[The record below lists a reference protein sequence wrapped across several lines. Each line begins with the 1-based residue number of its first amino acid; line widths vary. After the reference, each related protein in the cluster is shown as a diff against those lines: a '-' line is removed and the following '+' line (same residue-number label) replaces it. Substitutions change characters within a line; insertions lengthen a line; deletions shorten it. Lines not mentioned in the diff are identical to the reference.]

1 MLYRTFGDLKDQVH
15 DELDTQD
22 ETFIGEAEMMRY
34 FNSGVTVCEATIIK
48 LGVREKYLQTEAF
61 ISTVAGQADY
71 ALPADMALNK
81 IRKII
86 YRRGTLIYTLKPL
99 RNETGYETEDVMNV
113 YPTNEYYHYSLYKTG
128 ETQILRLTPKAL
140 YDLTN
145 ALRIIYFKT
154 LNRYTQDTDICDLP
168 DICYE
173 FLMSYVRYRIYAK
186 ETHVNTPDEKANMAA
201 LNQLMQETMQ
211 NQVADPEMDLNEA
224 DMSHYEEMS

>member
-1 MLYRTFGDLKDQVH
+1 MEYRTFGDLREQVE

-22 ETFIGEAEMMRY
+22 ETFVNEAEMRRY
-34 FNSGVTVCEATIIK
+34 FNSGVTLCEATIIK
-48 LGVREKYLQTEAF
+48 LGVREKYLQTESV
-61 ISTVAGQADY
+61 IGTIAGQADY

-99 RNETGYETEDVMNV
+99 RAETGYEVEDVMNV

-128 ETQILRLTPKAL
+128 TTQILRLTPKAL
-140 YDLTN
+140 YTLPT
-145 ALRIIYFKT
+145 ALRLIYFKT
-154 LNRYTQDTDICDLP
+154 LNRYTAEGTYCDLP

-186 ETHVNTPDEKANMAA
+186 ETHVNAPDEKQNMAA

-211 NQVADPEMDLNEA
+211 NQVADPEMDLNDG
-224 DMSHYEEMS
+224 DMSHYEEMA